1 MDQRQR
7 TGYLVL
13 AVVLG
18 HVILISA
25 QVNAGPRTS
34 VLENVTFGVFAELQR
49 VLTSSRD
56 AVVNVW
62 SGYVGLRGLYAENEE
77 LEGTVASL
85 ELQLQE
91 QRALARRAE
100 SLEQLL
106 EMRRAVALP
115 TTSARVIAS
124 DATPYFRTLTLDRGL
139 DDGVVADAAVLAP
152 AGVVGRIVGAPV
164 RRASRVQLLIDRN
177 AAAGA
182 RLERTRASG
191 VVVGGDDET
200 ALRMEYVS
208 NLEDVRVGDRVIT
221 SGTDGIYPAG
231 FAIGTVTDVA
241 RGAGLYLLI
250 TVDPVVEFAKLE
262 EVLVVVGDEL
272 GEGRSARAAEDE

>member
-34 VLENVTFGVFAELQR
+34 VLESVTFGVFSELQR
-49 VLTSSRD
+49 VLTSGRD
-56 AVVNVW
+56 AITGVW
-62 SGYVGLRGLYAENEE
+62 SGYVGLRGLHAENEE
-77 LEGTVASL
+77 LTDVVARL
-85 ELQLQE
+85 ELQLQQ

-100 SLEQLL
+100 GLEQLL
-106 EMRRAVALP
+106 EMREAFGVP
-115 TTSARVIAS
+115 TATARVIAS

-139 DDGVVADAAVLAP
+139 DDGVMTDAAVLAP
-152 AGVVGRIVGAPV
+152 AGVVGRIVGTPV

-182 RLERTRASG
+182 RLERNRASG
-191 VVVGGDDET
+191 VVVGGDDEAT
-200 ALRMEYVS
+200 LRMEYVS
-208 NLEDVRVGDRVIT
+208 NLEDVRVGDRVVT

-231 FAIGTVTDVA
+231 FAIGAVTDVA
-241 RGAGLYLLI
+241 PGPGLYLDI
-250 TVDPVVEFAKLE
+250 QVDPVVEFTKLE
-262 EVLVVVGDEL
+262 EVLVVV
-272 GEGRSARAAEDE
+272 ARPSPIPPAQEAAEDE

>member
-49 VLTSSRD
+49 LLTSGRD
-56 AVVNVW
+56 GVANAW
-62 SGYVGLRGLYAENEE
+62 SGYIGLRGLHVENRA
-77 LEGTVASL
+77 LTGTVAEL
-85 ELQLQE
+85 ELALQE
-91 QRALARRAE
+91 QRALAKRAE
-100 SLEQLL
+100 GLERLL
-106 EMRRAVALP
+106 EMRAAVALP
-115 TTSARVIAS
+115 TASARVIAT
-124 DATPYFRTLTLDRGL
+124 DATPYFRTLTLDRGT
-139 DDGVVADAAVLAP
+139 DDGVYADAAVIAST
-152 AGVVGRIVGAPV
+152 GVVGRIVGTPG

-191 VVVGGDDET
+191 VVMGGDDET

-208 NLEDVRVGDRVIT
+208 NLQDVRVGDRIVT
-221 SGTDGIYPAG
+221 SGTDGIYPRG
-231 FAIGTVTDVA
+231 FAIGSVTDVA
-241 RGAGLYLLI
+241 PGVGLYLVI
-250 TVDPVVEFAKLE
+250 GVDPVVEFSKME
-262 EVLVVVGDEL
+262 QVLVVVSDRRG
-272 GEGRSARAAEDE
+272 STPSTEDE